1 MNAIG
6 RFFGF
11 GPDVETRGGS
21 VDSAGG
27 DSPLPA
33 VMPPAREGFG
43 VVSWRE
49 AMKVSAYSRSKDE
62 ITTMLT
68 SMAANVREGRTGPLL
83 DPAGHNFPSI
93 VLRPNLDM
101 DYEEFVEVSV
111 SDLIDHGEYIWR
123 KVGTGQV
130 VNLVPISPE
139 EMTIVRDRQP
149 DGTWGRTRYAHMGK
163 DIPRSQIIHKK
174 HTAVTNEARG
184 TGPLHHA
191 QNDIRAALI
200 LAEFQRDWFKG
211 GVPSST
217 LSTDQHLSP
226 AETKEIQARWNEWV
240 SSHNGQTVILSA
252 GVKLEPIHLKPAE
265 AQMLEV
271 QDAIDRKIVR
281 TMGTPAFDLM
291 VPGGTESRTYQ
302 NLEQSTLQF
311 LTTTLARYMNAIER
325 GLSEALLP
333 GLRVELDETGL
344 LRMDSKTKAE
354 VDTANIANGTRTTDE
369 LRARDGLK
377 PLPKA
382 ETPAAPKKVASER
395 VDQPKEIGA

>member
-6 RFFGF
+6 RYFGF
-11 GPDVETRGGS
+11 GRDVETRGGS

-93 VLRPNLDM
+93 VLQPNLDM

-123 KVGTGQV
+123 KVGTTQV
-130 VNLVPISPE
+130 VNLIPISPE
-139 EMTIVRDRQP
+139 EMTITRERQP

-217 LSTDQHLSP
+217 LSTDQHLS
-226 AETKEIQARWNEWV
+226 ATETDEIQKRWNKWV

>member
-6 RFFGF
+6 RYFGF
-11 GPDVETRGGS
+11 GRDVETRGGS

-27 DSPLPA
+27 ESPLPA

-49 AMKVSAYSRSKDE
+49 AMKVSAYCRSKDE

-83 DPAGHNFPSI
+83 DPAGYNFPSI

-123 KVGTGQV
+123 KVGSAQV
-130 VNLVPISPE
+130 VNLIPISPE
-139 EMTIVRDRQP
+139 EMTIVRDRLP

-217 LSTDQHLSP
+217 LATDQHLSP

-354 VDTANIANGTRTTDE
+354 VDTANIANGTRTADE

-377 PLPKA
+377 PLPKS

-395 VDQPKEIGA
+395 VDQAKEIEA

>member
-6 RFFGF
+6 RYFGF
-11 GPDVETRGGS
+11 GRDVETRGGS

-83 DPAGHNFPSI
+83 DPASHGFPSI
-93 VLRPNLDM
+93 VLQPNLDM

-111 SDLIDHGEYIWR
+111 SDLIDHGEYVWR
-123 KVGTGQV
+123 KVGSAQV
-130 VNLVPISPE
+130 VNLIPISPE
-139 EMTIVRDRQP
+139 EMTIVRDRLP

-354 VDTANIANGTRTTDE
+354 VDTANIANGTRTADE

-382 ETPAAPKKVASER
+382 EKPAAPKQIPSER